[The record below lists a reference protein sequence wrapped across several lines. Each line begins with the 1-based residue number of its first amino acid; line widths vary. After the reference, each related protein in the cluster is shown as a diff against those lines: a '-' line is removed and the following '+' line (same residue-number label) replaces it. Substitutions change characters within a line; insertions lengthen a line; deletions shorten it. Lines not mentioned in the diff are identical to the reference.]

1 MVHTCFDKKLSSA
14 NTSTK
19 RWNKLAG
26 STVKIEIM
34 SNHDLAEQLHKPI
47 IRKFEKTIIHA
58 SFVDNFWGARLL
70 ISN

>member
-34 SNHDLAEQLHKPI
+34 SNHDLAE
-47 IRKFEKTIIHA
+47 
-58 SFVDNFWGARLL
+58 
-70 ISN
+70 